1 MPRRQEA
8 QDSRSRKLSSHI
20 LSTHRREEKEGRE
33 TEKRGG
39 RGGKRDKAISPQSQP
54 SSDYFSKAPPP
65 ESSTASTNS
74 ITNWGPVYLP
84 EPTGTLLPQTSHYT
98 E

>member
-1 MPRRQEA
+1 MPRRQES
-8 QDSRSRKLSSHI
+8 QGSRHRKLSGHI
-20 LSTHRREEKEGRE
+20 LSTHRREGKEGSERE
-33 TEKRGG
+33 RRKWG
-39 RGGKRDKAISPQSQP
+39 KAISPQSQP
-54 SSDYFSKAPPP
+54 SSDYLSKAPPP

-84 EPTGTLLPQTSHYT
+84 EPMGTLLTQTSHYA

>member
-20 LSTHRREEKEGRE
+20 LSTHRREGKEGRE

-39 RGGKRDKAISPQSQP
+39 RRKRGEGEEGRGIR
-54 SSDYFSKAPPP
+54 
-65 ESSTASTNS
+65 
-74 ITNWGPVYLP
+74 L
-84 EPTGTLLPQTSHYT
+84 
-98 E
+98 